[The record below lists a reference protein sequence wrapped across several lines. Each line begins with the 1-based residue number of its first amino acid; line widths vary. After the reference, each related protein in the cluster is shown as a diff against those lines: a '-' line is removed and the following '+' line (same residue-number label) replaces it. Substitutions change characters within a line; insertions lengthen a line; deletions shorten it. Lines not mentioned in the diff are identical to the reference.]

1 MPQANSG
8 PTHKDSQLSPVTQ
21 DYLKVLWNLQEWSDD
36 PITTKLLAEKLGVSA
51 STASEGVRKLV
62 DQGLVEHE
70 RYGAVSLTPEG
81 REAAVAVVRR
91 HRLIETF
98 LVEELHYGWDEVHDE
113 AEVLEHA
120 ISDRFVERL
129 DMKLGHPDRDPHGD
143 PIPRPDGSVPAPDAS
158 KLSDAPEGTN
168 GSIARISDHDP
179 EMLRYFDSVG
189 LALDAKIA
197 VLRRRDFAGTITI
210 ALENPDGD
218 PIELGKPAAEAVWIV
233 PEG

>member
-1 MPQANSG
+1 MPKSAPETG
-8 PTHKDSQLSPVTQ
+8 AGQLSPVTQ
-21 DYLKVLWNLQEWSDD
+21 DYLKVLWNLGEWSEA
-36 PITTKLLAEKLGVSA
+36 PVTTKLLAEKLGVSA

-70 RYGAVSLTPEG
+70 RYGSVSLTQAG
-81 REAAVAVVRR
+81 RSAAVSVVRR

-113 AEVLEHA
+113 AEILEHA

-129 DMKLGHPDRDPHGD
+129 DAKLGHPARDPHGD
-143 PIPRPDGSVPAPDAS
+143 PIPRQDGSVPAQDAS
-158 KLSDAPEGTN
+158 KLADAAEGTD
-168 GSIARISDHDP
+168 GLIARISDHDP
-179 EMLRYFDSVG
+179 EMLRYFESVG
-189 LALDAKIA
+189 LALDTQVS

-210 ALENPDGD
+210 RLDDEGNH

-233 PEG
+233 PKE